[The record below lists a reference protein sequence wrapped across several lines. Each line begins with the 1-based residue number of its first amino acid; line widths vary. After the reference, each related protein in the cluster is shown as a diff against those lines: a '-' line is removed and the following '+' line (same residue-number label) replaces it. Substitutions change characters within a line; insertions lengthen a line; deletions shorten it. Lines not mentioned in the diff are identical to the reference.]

1 MPEASPRSS
10 SDVLPAKVSIT
21 WGSTVLDVRHLS
33 PGSRWD
39 VHDFRVEATKEGTR
53 VLAGDEVLLAAGVGE
68 RVRKTVGGLDVTIEP
83 PQETERVRHDA
94 RELDVRFFKI
104 TAIAVMIFFALVAS
118 FILTPLEGM
127 TDGDIFGAVPVKL
140 TIVVPPEK
148 TVAKKNPEFDKKPP
162 EQNAQQALL
171 QPKMPVDRQQKK
183 ANDRAKVSN
192 LMASLFGNS
201 FSKVLSGGTNNA
213 IDQGL
218 NNLKGPGEGA
228 SAADGLSGM
237 DSRGGGPGGPAG
249 NGLSIGGLGGPGR
262 PNGSPTG
269 FGLNPVKKQTFV
281 PGDGPRTVVGDGLP
295 RDVVMAV
302 IRRHQSEIKH
312 CYERELQQN
321 AKLAGKIAVS
331 WTIDAT
337 GSIADAV
344 VAESG
349 IDNANVEACML
360 ERIRR
365 WKFPEPKG
373 GGVVVITFP
382 WVFHA
387 AGSEE

>member
-10 SDVLPAKVSIT
+10 SDVRPAKVSIA

-33 PGSRWD
+33 PGARWD

-53 VLAGDEVLLAAGVGE
+53 VIAGDEVLLAAGIGE
-68 RVRKTVGGLDVTIEP
+68 RVSKQLGGLDVTIEP
-83 PQETERVRHDA
+83 PQDLELVKHDA

-104 TAIAVMIFFALVAS
+104 TAIAVMLFLALVAS
-118 FILTPLEGM
+118 FILTPLDGM
-127 TDGDIFGAVPVKL
+127 SDADIFGGVPVKL
-140 TIVVPPEK
+140 TIVAPPEK
-148 TVAKKNPEFDKKPP
+148 TVAKKNLEFLKKEP
-162 EQNAQQALL
+162 EQNAQPTLL
-171 QPKMPVDRQQKK
+171 QSKAPLDRQQKT
-183 ANDRAKVSN
+183 ARDQAKVKN

-201 FSKVLSGGTNNA
+201 FNKVLSGGSNNV

-218 NNLKGPGEGA
+218 NNLKGGA
-228 SAADGLSGM
+228 GADATGGFSGM

-249 NGLSIGGLGGPGR
+249 VGLSIGGIGGPGG
-262 PNGSPTG
+262 PKGPVG
-269 FGLNPVKKQTFV
+269 FGLNPGKKQTFV

-321 AKLAGKIAVS
+321 AKLSGKIAVT
-331 WTIDAT
+331 WTIDAS

-349 IDNANVEACML
+349 VDNANVEACML

-387 AGSEE
+387 AGSED